1 MDNLISRRRFLGVTG
16 AGLLTASTSL
26 VSTKAFSE
34 EGDLLADIKKRGF
47 IRIGTFSIPP
57 ETWIDIS
64 TGEWKGIAA
73 DFTKAVAA
81 EIGVEAD
88 PVVLVHSALAPA
100 LDSGR
105 IDVISGLY
113 RTEER
118 EKVMAYGK
126 KPFWYGIDVLLTRSN
141 DGIGSVEDLKG
152 KVIGTVRGSAQE
164 VEAAEL
170 QKRYGISDIR
180 KYDAAD
186 PMLMDLKAGRL
197 DAAVWWGY
205 TFDYAIKQNPNYDFK
220 VVEYLAPEY
229 LGSDTL
235 PANYYVFS
243 KNRTS
248 SLIEAFDAAIDKL
261 KMAGKDKEIME
272 RYGLTNPSYLTG
284 KF

>member
-1 MDNLISRRRFLGVTG
+1 MTFRMTRRGFFGAG
-16 AGLLTASTSL
+16 AGLAAASMSMGA
-26 VSTKAFSE
+26 AFAQSAE
-34 EGDLLADIKKRGF
+34 VDILADIKKRGF
-47 IRIGTFSIPP
+47 IRVGTFSIPP
-57 ETWIDIS
+57 ETWIDIGS
-64 TGEWKGIAA
+64 GEWKGIAA
-73 DFTKAVAA
+73 DFTKAVAS
-81 EIGVEAD
+81 ELGVEAD

-113 RTEER
+113 RTPER
-118 EKVMAYGK
+118 EKVMAYGT
-126 KPFWYGIDVLLTRSN
+126 KPFWYGIDVLLTRSQ
-141 DGIGSVEDLKG
+141 DGPEKVADLKG

-164 VEAAEL
+164 IEAAEL

-180 KYDAAD
+180 KYDSAD

-205 TFDYAIKQNPNYDFK
+205 TFDYAAKQNPSYDFK

-229 LGSDTL
+229 LGSETL

-243 KNRTS
+243 KNGTKN
-248 SLIEAFDAAIDKL
+248 LIAAFDAAVDKI
-261 KMAGKDKEIME
+261 KAAGQDKEIMA
-272 RYGLTNPSYLTG
+272 RYGLTNPSYLSG

>member
-1 MDNLISRRRFLGVTG
+1 MKSRMTRRGFFGAG
-16 AGLLTASTSL
+16 AGLAAASMGMRAAL
-26 VSTKAFSE
+26 AQGAE
-34 EGDLLADIKKRGF
+34 ADLLADIKKRGF

-57 ETWIDIS
+57 ETWIDIGS
-64 TGEWKGIAA
+64 GEWKGIAA

-81 EIGVEAD
+81 ELGVEAD

-113 RTEER
+113 RTPER
-118 EKVMAYGK
+118 EKVMAYAT
-126 KPFWYGIDVLLTRSN
+126 KPFWYGIDVLLTRSQ
-141 DGIGSVEDLKG
+141 DGPTKVADLKD

-164 VEAAEL
+164 IEAAEL

-180 KYDAAD
+180 KYDSAD

-205 TFDYAIKQNPNYDFK
+205 TFDYAAKQNPNYDFK

-229 LGSDTL
+229 LGSETL

-243 KNRTS
+243 KNGTR
-248 SLIEAFDAAIDKL
+248 SLIAAFDAAVDKI
-261 KMAGKDKEIME
+261 KAAGQDKEIMA

>member
-1 MDNLISRRRFLGVTG
+1 MRNMITRRGFMHSASLGLAAASMGVMP
-16 AGLLTASTSL
+16 GLAQ
-26 VSTKAFSE
+26 AE

-57 ETWIDIS
+57 ETWIDIG

-73 DFTKAVAA
+73 DFTKAVAK
-81 EIGVEAD
+81 ELGVEAD

-113 RTEER
+113 RTAER

-126 KPFWYGIDVLLTRSN
+126 KPFWYGIDVLLTRSEN
-141 DGIGSVEDLKG
+141 GVANVKDLAG

-164 VEAAEL
+164 IEAAEL

-180 KYDAAD
+180 KYDSAE
-186 PMLMDLKAGRL
+186 PMLMDLKAGRV

-205 TFDYAIKQNPNYDFK
+205 TFDYAARKNPDYDFK

-229 LGSDTL
+229 LGSKTL

-243 KNRTS
+243 KNKS
-248 SLIEAFDAAIDKL
+248 ASLIEAFDAAIEKIQASGEDK
-261 KMAGKDKEIME
+261 AIME

-284 KF
+284 QF

>member
-248 SLIEAFDAAIDKL
+248 SLIEAFDTAIDKL